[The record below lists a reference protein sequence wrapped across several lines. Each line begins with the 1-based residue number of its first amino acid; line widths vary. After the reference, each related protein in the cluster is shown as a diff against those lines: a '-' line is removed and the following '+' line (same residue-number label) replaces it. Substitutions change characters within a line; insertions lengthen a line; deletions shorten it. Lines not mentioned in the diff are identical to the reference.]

1 MYIGTDSFF
10 PRAKDELP
18 PYSPLPLQVG
28 PMNTA
33 SASGTALKAP
43 PVGSGAKPQSTND
56 LVHIGIKKCSS
67 GGSIFLLIFLRSNVV
82 FCTKNKLDI
91 VQRVQFLTGRAL

>member
-33 SASGTALKAP
+33 RASGTALKAP
-43 PVGSGAKPQSTND
+43 PVGSGGKASVDKRFGAHWNQ
-56 LVHIGIKKCSS
+56 K
-67 GGSIFLLIFLRSNVV
+67 
-82 FCTKNKLDI
+82 
-91 VQRVQFLTGRAL
+91 VQL